1 MPQVFCTKTVLAYSQ
16 TSSLVPAHAEHPLGL
31 GAVLDAGDPALVRQ
45 VVPLVVHP
53 VEVVR
58 QDELGDEPRLEAD
71 EGRPG
76 GRVALQGGGGRV
88 HVVAD
93 GRPVL
98 PVVAQEPHAHGAV
111 RGNSQDGLTFDTFNY
126 QKKTY
131 CAYFISQLTCSSP
144 GSSTAALI
152 SSAPPSNLLSTPGR
166 IPAGRGV
173 EEEDGD
179 CADAEEEEEEEAAVP
194 AGGPPP
200 PPPLE
205 WSEVENGLPKGESS
219 SGCSRAAILK
229 GIEGLPLHQDG
240 LDPLPLQ
247 RPLQVQHFSFLAL
260 SPNFLRLCSSAVSV
274 LVFLPSVKTRNK
286 KKVTLSTSIKKEGR
300 RERKER

>member
-111 RGNSQDGLTFDTFNY
+111 RGNSQDGLRFWH
-126 QKKTY
+126 
-131 CAYFISQLTCSSP
+131 I
-144 GSSTAALI
+144 
-152 SSAPPSNLLSTPGR
+152 
-166 IPAGRGV
+166 
-173 EEEDGD
+173 
-179 CADAEEEEEEEAAVP
+179 
-194 AGGPPP
+194 
-200 PPPLE
+200 
-205 WSEVENGLPKGESS
+205 
-219 SGCSRAAILK
+219 
-229 GIEGLPLHQDG
+229 
-240 LDPLPLQ
+240 
-247 RPLQVQHFSFLAL
+247 
-260 SPNFLRLCSSAVSV
+260 
-274 LVFLPSVKTRNK
+274 
-286 KKVTLSTSIKKEGR
+286 
-300 RERKER
+300 